1 MSVEH
6 KEHVE
11 VVRDSGYERRR
22 QINEVAPS
30 TQTTLVSRIIQLIW
44 LLTAIVVLLIGVRF
58 VLQMIGANEANA
70 FASLIFQ
77 LTNPLISPFANLL
90 PNTPISTGMAVEWST
105 LVAGVAYLLL
115 GLLLTSLVRI
125 LFGST
130 RSVRRTR
137 TVERSR
143 S

>member
-11 VVRDSGYERRR
+11 VVRDRGYERRR

-58 VLQMIGANEANA
+58 VLQLFGANDANA
-70 FASLIFQ
+70 FANFISQ
-77 LTNPLISPFANLL
+77 LTNPLVLPFSTLFA
-90 PNTPISTGMAVEWST
+90 NTPISAGMVVEWST
-105 LVAGVAYLLL
+105 LVAGVVYLLV

-143 S
+143 T

>member
-1 MSVEH
+1 MSVEQ

-11 VVRDSGYERRR
+11 VVRDGSYERRR
-22 QINEVAPS
+22 QVNEVTPS
-30 TQTTLVSRIIQLIW
+30 TQTTVVSRLIQLIW

-58 VLQMIGANEANA
+58 ILQLLGANEANA
-70 FASLIFQ
+70 FANFIFQ
-77 LTNPLISPFANLL
+77 LTNPLVLPFATLF

-115 GLLLTSLVRI
+115 GWLLTELVRI

-143 S
+143 G